1 MNRTV
6 KNIMILALIV
16 AGTCGWASGQ
26 AASNG
31 QAAPA
36 ASSGQ
41 AVAKDETPERAV
53 VPLSNPAKPAKIEVT
68 VMRGSIT
75 IRGYQGKD
83 VIVEARTREKALNY
97 YLAPGAYSYAY
108 TPAPAVAPAPP
119 GPPGSATPP
128 AQPAKPIAAPAPVP
142 APGQTAK
149 EYEAAKIALEQSQ
162 RAIEQSQKVS
172 AVADKAMLAS
182 LDKQRDL
189 AEKIQQEVQSGV
201 LAPFWQDDKKAKEE
215 KDKKIAGM
223 KRLSGSSS
231 GLEVEEDDN
240 VITINTQS
248 WKAATDLDIQV
259 PIGSSLEIQ
268 SSMDGAVVVEGVSGE
283 VDINNING
291 PVTLR
296 NVSGTTLV
304 HTVNGDIQVGLAR
317 VAPDKPL
324 SFSTMNGDID
334 VTLPPDVKAN
344 LKMKSEQGEIYSDF
358 DINMTRQPAKSEPT
372 EKTEQG
378 KYRITFDKSLY
389 GMINGGGQEISFN
402 TFRGDIYIRK
412 KK

>member
-6 KNIMILALIV
+6 KNILILALIV
-16 AGTCGWASGQ
+16 AGTCGWAS
-26 AASNG
+26 G

-97 YLAPGAYSYAY
+97 SWAPDAYAAGVYAPTPPA
-108 TPAPAVAPAPP
+108 TPAPAMPAPV
-119 GPPGSATPP
+119 
-128 AQPAKPIAAPAPVP
+128 AQPAKPGPTPVP

-149 EYEAAKIALEQSQ
+149 EYEAAKIAMEQSQ
-162 RAIEQSQKVS
+162 KAIEQSQK
-172 AVADKAMLAS
+172 ATALLADKEMQATLAR
-182 LDKQRDL
+182 QEEL
-189 AEKIQQEVQSGV
+189 AKKIQHDVQGGV
-201 LAPFWQDDKKAKEE
+201 LAQFFQDDKKAKEE

-259 PIGSSLEIQ
+259 PVTSSLEIQ

-304 HTVNGDIQVGLAR
+304 HTVNGDIEVALAR